1 MKVTVL
7 MALVLFPAA
16 LLAQDVARPI
26 TLDEAVRL
34 ARRNAPAG
42 VQARNQIRSTA
53 AAVRTRYSA
62 FLPTLSFGGGAQK
75 QNGTRYL
82 ADLDTILPNDAPWR
96 ANHSLSSNLDIFSGG
111 RRYFDLLTARANV
124 DAAEAIEISQNFAI
138 ARDVKQQYYAVLASR
153 ELQGAARSQLEQ
165 AEQAMLDAAAKV
177 AAGAATRSDSLR
189 AVIAVGNARLS
200 VLNADNSLAVSNA
213 SLSRLVGSTAI
224 VTAVEGD
231 TAEVASIAMSDPEL
245 LSLVEKGPTVRQSE
259 NLLIAAQQSKR
270 SAFSPYLPTL
280 SLGLSQSYAS
290 SESGFGFLGD
300 PRNKNLATSVR
311 VSFPLFNGLGREQ
324 LVVNARIAEENAD
337 ANLRDTRLSS
347 RQQLVSLLGTFRT
360 AQARVEIQLSS
371 VAAAEEDLRVQTER
385 YNLGAGTALDR
396 LISASTLV
404 SARQTLIQARLDAR
418 TAKAQIEALIGR
430 DL

>member
-165 AEQAMLDAAAKV
+165 AEQAMRDAAAKV

>member
-165 AEQAMLDAAAKV
+165 AEQAMRDAAAKV

-213 SLSRLVGSTAI
+213 SLSRLVGSMAI

-270 SAFSPYLPTL
+270 SALSPYLPTL